1 MNFPG
6 NNLNEK
12 VLTIFPPLFGALRAA
27 GEGLVK
33 DITSGGEYRSGTGP
47 HLIGCGKESQTIPNL
62 AFRLNSDIERES
74 QK

>member
-1 MNFPG
+1 M
-6 NNLNEK
+6 
-12 VLTIFPPLFGALRAA
+12 RAA

-33 DITSGGEYRSGTGP
+33 DITSGSEYRSGTGP
-47 HLIGCGKESQTIPNL
+47 HLIGCGKEAQTIPNL